1 MSDNPIN
8 ITAEIVEKN
17 IVTADIVEKNI
28 IDVNIKTIDIL
39 PRKAYLTELSDVSQQ
54 IPYAERQVWVYSE
67 SEKVFVN
74 KLLTELLEY
83 YTKIETPIKI
93 GLNKYQLNYSAIP
106 GTLLIFLNG
115 ISETHITIISDKIF
129 EFTGNIDDTDNIQV
143 KYYRK

>member
-1 MSDNPIN
+1 MADKN
-8 ITAEIVEKN
+8 ITAEIIQKN
-17 IVTADIVEKNI
+17 IVTAEIIEKAIV
-28 IDVNIKTIDIL
+28 DVNFSTIDMI
-39 PRKAYLTELSDVSQQ
+39 PRKVYLTELTDVSQQ

-83 YTKIETPIKI
+83 YTVIEEPTKI

-106 GTLLIFLNG
+106 NKMLVFLNG
-115 ISETHITIISDKIF
+115 ISETHITIISDKVF
-129 EFTGNIDDTDNIQV
+129 EFTGNIDDTDYIQV